1 MVGLL
6 DIAPLTEKV
15 TVSGKQLAVYG
26 VSAAGLVNLI
36 SRFPEIRQMMNGRE
50 VDVAS
55 LMNIGGEAIAAVIA
69 AGIGFPGDEKQEAAA
84 GRLPLEAQA
93 DILAAIIK
101 VTLPNGVGPFIDKLT
116 AMLAVKG
123 DGAGAL
129 QKALAT
135 KSPKSSLN
143 SSSAGKMKTGSG
155 KPRRAN

>member
-15 TVSGKQLAVYG
+15 SVGGKHLAVYG
-26 VSAAGLVNLI
+26 ISAKGLVSLI
-36 SRFPEIRQMMNGRE
+36 ARFPEIRLLMNGKE

-55 LMNIGGEAIAAVIA
+55 LMAIGGEAISAIIA
-69 AGIGFPGDEKQEAAA
+69 AGVGFPGDDKQEDAA
-84 GRLPLEAQA
+84 GRLPLETQA

-129 QKALAT
+129 AKALAT
-135 KSPKSSLN
+135 KSPKPSS
-143 SSSAGKMKTGSG
+143 SSPSAGKTKNASG
-155 KPRRAN
+155 TQRRAN